1 MILTPIMVRAHDDD
15 QMRYIGALVNE
26 AQVEA
31 LDKLA
36 QRLGGCSRAAALRW
50 LIDREMEGMTPRGI
64 EIDQSILYK

>member
-1 MILTPIMVRAHDDD
+1 MTQTAAERDDD

-36 QRLGGCSRAAALRW
+36 QRLGGCSRAAVANR
-50 LIDREMEGMTPRGI
+50 PRDA
-64 EIDQSILYK
+64 ERRPSDAR